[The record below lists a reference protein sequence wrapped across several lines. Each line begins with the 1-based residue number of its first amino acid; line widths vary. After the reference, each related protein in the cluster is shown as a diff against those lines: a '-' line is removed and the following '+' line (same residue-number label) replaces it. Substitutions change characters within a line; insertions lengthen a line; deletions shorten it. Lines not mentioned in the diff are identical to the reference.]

1 MGEFRKLTPTDGSST
16 RCGNV
21 AHTVRSCTYSSNGL
35 KTLSLAVSAMTE
47 AVPPNSSL
55 PTTHHPTTS
64 TPLSNGGDT
73 PSTSTNTALRSLCAT
88 LHAQITAFLSE
99 DVPTERLR
107 AVQRQT
113 RLSLAI
119 IQSALD
125 RYPLAALSLSYN
137 GGKDCLVLLIL
148 YLSLLAHHPQLPRSL
163 PAIYIP
169 PSDPF
174 ASVTEFT
181 LASAERYYLAL
192 DIHVADEGG
201 GCANVKKAA
210 AGGMKEAFASYLR
223 EHKEV
228 EAIFVGTRRTDP
240 HGGKLSGQGF
250 DVTDGGWPRFMRVHP
265 VIEWHYA
272 EVWAVRFYPLP
283 FFFLFFFFPL
293 SLSSFASMILPG
305 QGLIFPRCGRSS

>member
-1 MGEFRKLTPTDGSST
+1 
-16 RCGNV
+16 
-21 AHTVRSCTYSSNGL
+21 
-35 KTLSLAVSAMTE
+35 MTE

-55 PTTHHPTTS
+55 PTTHHPPTP
-64 TPLSNGGDT
+64 TPLSNGDDT
-73 PSTSTNTALRSLCAT
+73 PSTSTNTTLRSLCAT

-107 AVQRQT
+107 DVQRQT

-148 YLSLLAHHPQLPRSL
+148 YLSLLAHHPQLPPSL

-181 LASAERYYLAL
+181 LASAERYHLAL

-201 GCANVKKAA
+201 GSANVKKAP

-240 HGGKLSGQGF
+240 HGGRLSGQGF
-250 DVTDGGWPRFMRVHP
+250 DLTDGGWPRFMRVHP

-272 EVWAVRFYPLP
+272 EVWAFLRHLKIPYCELYDQGYTSLGGTNDTHPNPALRVEGPEGEEVRYRPAYELEEDREER
-283 FFFLFFFFPL
+283 L
-293 SLSSFASMILPG
+293 
-305 QGLIFPRCGRSS
+305 GRDW